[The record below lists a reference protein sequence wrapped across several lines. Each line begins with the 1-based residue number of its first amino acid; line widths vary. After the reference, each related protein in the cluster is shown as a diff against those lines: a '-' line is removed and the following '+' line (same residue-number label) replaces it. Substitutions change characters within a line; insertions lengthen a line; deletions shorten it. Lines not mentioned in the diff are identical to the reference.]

1 MSIEEEIYAVLDGR
15 RLAVA
20 KKDAAESIRG
30 YVDDVVLFD
39 LAPPLVQ
46 PASHARDA
54 VRAQQWFD
62 TWDGP
67 ITIEM
72 RDLVVKSSGDLAF
85 AYGLL
90 HMSGKRVN
98 GGESDFWART
108 TICLERRVGE
118 WRIVHEHNSFPMLM
132 DGSGKAAT
140 DLHPVADR

>member
-1 MSIEEEIYAVLDGR
+1 MGIEEEIYAVLDGR

-20 KKDAAESIRG
+20 RKDAPESIRSYG
-30 YVDDVVLFD
+30 GDVVLFD
-39 LAPPLVQ
+39 FAPPLAQ
-46 PASHARDA
+46 PSAEARDL

-67 ITIEM
+67 ITTEM
-72 RDLVVKSSGDLAF
+72 RDLVIKTNGDLAF

-108 TICLERRVGE
+108 TICLERRHGE

-140 DLHPVADR
+140 DLQPVAGR